1 MQEKQL
7 VQRCRECGK
16 VRVSLSWQRVARHEV
31 DWILVDAYCPSCF
44 MDVLASVVHVHNS
57 ANRFGVT
64 PAAGASAVYG
74 GRQVV

>member
-16 VRVSLSWQRVARHEV
+16 VRVSRSWQRVVGHEA

-44 MDVLASVVHVHNS
+44 MDVLTSVVHVHTS
-57 ANRFGVT
+57 ANRLGVT

-74 GRQVV
+74 GPQVV